1 MSNPLNWDAVFEIAL
16 ALKNQ
21 YPQAELEQVSLDD
34 IYNWTVNLSS
44 FEDDPD
50 LANDD
55 ILTAILREWY
65 EEINP
70 L

>member
-1 MSNPLNWDAVFEIAL
+1 MSNPLNWDAVYEIAL

-21 YPQAELEQVSLDD
+21 YPQADLEQVSLDD
-34 IYNWTVNLSS
+34 IFKWTVSLRN

-55 ILTAILREWY
+55 ILTAILQEWY
-65 EEINP
+65 EENNP
-70 L
+70 I